1 VVTEQLRQL
10 RQATTSSVTAAI
22 SPAAA
27 AAAAADTARRGDVAT
42 AARLVNCA
50 IQAALHHCSC
60 VSAAAGAESSLYP
73 DRGLRDCTY
82 YTFAAQ
88 RKISQY
94 TDVYE

>member
-1 VVTEQLRQL
+1 MVTEQL

-27 AAAAADTARRGDVAT
+27 AAAARRGDVAT